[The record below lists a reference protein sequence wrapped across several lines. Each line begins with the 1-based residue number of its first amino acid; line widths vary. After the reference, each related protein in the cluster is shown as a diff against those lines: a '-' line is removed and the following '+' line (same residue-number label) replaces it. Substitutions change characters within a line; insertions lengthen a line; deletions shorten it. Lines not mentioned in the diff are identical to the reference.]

1 MIYLYLAFN
10 KKADYRRSWTNIAYT
25 VLTLGLNEEEN
36 FCIFAHLLEN
46 VLSVFTSHFLT
57 IFKFK
62 GFLPYLEKLS
72 KET

>member
-10 KKADYRRSWTNIAYT
+10 KKADYRKSWTNIAYT

-46 VLSVFTSHFLT
+46 VLSV
-57 IFKFK
+57 
-62 GFLPYLEKLS
+62 
-72 KET
+72 